1 MKQVLG
7 KRRVGVLSTLVATVM
22 FFAFASPATAAGF
35 GLGVEPELPSQQRDG
50 TSAYF
55 DVLAQPGGHV
65 ALKVHLANQTS
76 KSMKVNAEVVPAQTG
91 DSGNVTYQEGILKP
105 SLLVNNI
112 ADYVTNAHETL
123 TIPAKST
130 VTYSTTL
137 TMPAQAFEGLMAG
150 GITFEQVDE
159 QSAEGSSSDSVGMGI
174 TSKYRYVVA
183 VLARN
188 QAALPLPSLSV
199 GGASVRQVNYKNQV
213 AFLMK
218 NTTPTYLN
226 MLEVKAAATLKG
238 SNDTQY
244 TRTSS
249 SMQMAPNSSFYYSV
263 TLPDNVKAGTYDVS
277 MTAYY
282 VNDANGKYEGA
293 NGEKYRFKK
302 TYNGTVVVIAK
313 KSDELTKKINTI
325 RDTNTGISWIVWLA
339 IGIFLLL
346 LVLLT
351 IAYLFYRRKKQETER
366 LKQQI
371 AALSE
376 QNGAG
381 VVAGVSG
388 RTRAGTHAAARSHA
402 HARTASSTNGV
413 AGAPDS
419 LVADEESIVTIEPA
433 VSDVTGEFLAVAKR
447 TPGSGEAAA
456 AAADTASAARVS
468 RIEHASHRAD
478 AAMKTRSSLRRDTSG
493 RPHKVRKAKGVRG
506 SHVMGKAGSLGN
518 GTDTTA
524 GPAST
529 SASAAASTPAS
540 ANDAFSIEQTSY
552 NKDEGK

>member
-1 MKQVLG
+1 
-7 KRRVGVLSTLVATVM
+7 
-22 FFAFASPATAAGF
+22 
-35 GLGVEPELPSQQRDG
+35 
-50 TSAYF
+50 
-55 DVLAQPGGHV
+55 
-65 ALKVHLANQTS
+65 
-76 KSMKVNAEVVPAQTG
+76 
-91 DSGNVTYQEGILKP
+91 
-105 SLLVNNI
+105 
-112 ADYVTNAHETL
+112 
-123 TIPAKST
+123 
-130 VTYSTTL
+130 
-137 TMPAQAFEGLMAG
+137 
-150 GITFEQVDE
+150 
-159 QSAEGSSSDSVGMGI
+159 MGI

-226 MLEVKAAATLKG
+226 MLEVKATATLKG